1 MDRFL
6 DTADPEKRAR
16 SKEIQAALNTQ
27 RERLRLLTQG
37 KVRTLYS
44 SCDLTSRVFQHA
56 PFPASLKNSL
66 EFLSKQETL
75 IVPEIDDELVVNLNA
90 EPEIIEVEI
99 ASLKD
104 TISKLKEGLENV
116 WKDDTSVAYELT
128 SVFIHRGSSPSFG
141 HYFFYSR
148 HLPEQ
153 PDNWFKYNDHQV
165 TEVPKSEVLAD
176 TTGSTANPYL
186 VSTPRYRS

>member
-1 MDRFL
+1 MML
-6 DTADPEKRAR
+6 DDELFANLNAEPEIIEV
-16 SKEIQAALNTQ
+16 EI
-27 RERLRLLTQG
+27 
-37 KVRTLYS
+37 
-44 SCDLTSRVFQHA
+44 
-56 PFPASLKNSL
+56 ASLKDTISKLKEGL
-66 EFLSKQETL
+66 ENVWK
-75 IVPEIDDELVVNLNA
+75 DDTSVAYELTSVFIHHFANLNA

-128 SVFIHRGSSPSFG
+128 SVFIHRGSSPLFG
-141 HYFFYSR
+141 HYFYSR

-165 TEVPKSEVLAD
+165 TEVPKSEILAD

-186 VSTPRYRS
+186 LVFAKKDRDVSTP